1 MDPLA
6 LPLGPVVPVL
16 YVGTDVD
23 PEEFDSLR
31 SQRIGL
37 LVADSAGRAQR
48 VLAHFRVAAIV
59 FATPDLHGLRLLAN
73 LGVPIVVLAARD
85 AVCDLDTV
93 TILRRDIAAEDLAAV
108 IHGLVRRKLL
118 AEPTRHAA

>member
-16 YVGTDVD
+16 YVGSDLGS
-23 PEEFDSLR
+23 EEFESLR
-31 SQRIGL
+31 TQRVGI
-37 LVADSAGRAQR
+37 LVAESAARAQR

-59 FATPDLHGLRLLAN
+59 FATPDLNGLRLLSN
-73 LGVPIVVLAARD
+73 VGVPVVVLAARD
-85 AVCDLDTV
+85 AACDLDTV

-108 IHGLVRRKLL
+108 IHGLVKRKLL
-118 AEPTRHAA
+118 SEPARHAA

>member
-1 MDPLA
+1 MDSLA

-16 YVGTDVD
+16 YVGSDLDTD
-23 PEEFDSLR
+23 EFESLR
-31 SQRIGL
+31 TQRIGV
-37 LVADSAGRAQR
+37 LVAEDAARAQR
-48 VLAHFRVAAIV
+48 ALAHFRVAAIV

-73 LGVPIVVLAARD
+73 LSVPVVVLAARD

-108 IHGLVRRKLL
+108 IHGVVRRTLPS
-118 AEPTRHAA
+118 EPERHAA